1 MSKKKVLLTVSAV
14 LIICVGLMLSLSG
27 CGDSGENSG
36 ASQTLYTVQVATQGG
51 MPLSDI
57 RVVVYKDA
65 ELQNLQWG
73 ADTDSDGVITF
84 KAEPSKTYYAVLENA
99 PDGYKVAS
107 NYEINSENTTI
118 SLEPVL
124 GDATD
129 MSGVTYKLGSVVH
142 DFTVTATDGKEYKIS
157 ELLKTKKAVVL
168 NFWFINCGP
177 CKMEFPY
184 LQQAYIDY
192 QDDIALIAI
201 NPYDGTNDTVSA
213 YAVENN
219 LTFPMASTD
228 SAWAD
233 IMQLTAYPT
242 TVVID
247 RYGTICMI
255 HKGMVT
261 SKEEFTKSF
270 EFFTADD
277 YQQTLI
283 RNISDI
289 E

>member
-1 MSKKKVLLTVSAV
+1 MYSVTVET
-14 LIICVGLMLSLSG
+14 I
-27 CGDSGENSG
+27 
-36 ASQTLYTVQVATQGG
+36 GG
-51 MPLSDI
+51 MPLEDI
-57 RVVVYKDA
+57 TVEVYKDA
-65 ELQNLQWG
+65 EMQSLQWV
-73 ADTDSDGVITF
+73 AETDSEGTVTF
-84 KAEPSKTYYAVLENA
+84 SADSSKIYYAVLNDV
-99 PDGYKVAS
+99 PDGYKLQS

-118 SLEPVL
+118 SLEIVL

-129 MSGVTYKLGSVVH
+129 MTGVTYKLGSVVH
-142 DFTVTATDGKEYKIS
+142 DFTVTATDGKDYKIS

-177 CKMEFPY
+177 CKLEFPY

-201 NPYDGTNDTVSA
+201 NPYDGTDATVSA

-219 LTFPMASTD
+219 LTFPMASED
-228 SAWAD
+228 SAWAE

-247 RYGTICMI
+247 RYGTICLI

-261 SKEEFTKSF
+261 SKEDFTKVF

-277 YQQTLI
+277 YKQTLV
-283 RNISDI
+283 RNLSDI
-289 E
+289 Q

>member
-1 MSKKKVLLTVSAV
+1 MRSVTVETA
-14 LIICVGLMLSLSG
+14 
-27 CGDSGENSG
+27 
-36 ASQTLYTVQVATQGG
+36 GG
-51 MPLSDI
+51 MPLEDI
-57 RVVVYKDA
+57 TVEVYKDA
-65 ELQNLQWG
+65 EIQNLQWV
-73 ADTDSDGVITF
+73 AETDSEGKITF
-84 KAEPSKTYYAVLENA
+84 NADSSKSYYAVLKDV
-99 PDGYKVAS
+99 PDGYNVAS
-107 NYEINSENTTI
+107 NYEIISENTNI
-118 SLEPVL
+118 SLEAVL
-124 GDATD
+124 GDANE

-168 NFWFINCGP
+168 NFWYINCDP
-177 CKMEFPY
+177 CRMEFPY

-192 QDDIALIAI
+192 QEDIALIAI

-219 LTFPMASTD
+219 LTFPMASED

-255 HKGMVT
+255 HKGAVT
-261 SKEEFTKSF
+261 SKEEFTKVF
-270 EFFTADD
+270 EYFTADD
-277 YQQTLI
+277 YKQAVI
-283 RNISDI
+283 KNISDI

>member
-1 MSKKKVLLTVSAV
+1 MIKKIISLFVAFALCFSFTV
-14 LIICVGLMLSLSG
+14 SLSG
-27 CGDSGENSG
+27 CDNSGEENK
-36 ASQTLYTVQVATQGG
+36 TFDTVYSVVVESIGG
-51 MPLSDI
+51 MPLEDI
-57 RVVVYKDA
+57 TVEIYKDA
-65 ELQNLQWG
+65 EMQNLQW
-73 ADTDSDGVITF
+73 AAETDGEGKITF
-84 KAEPSKTYYAVLENA
+84 DADSSKTYYAALKDV
-99 PDGYKVAS
+99 PDGYLVTS
-107 NYEINSENTTI
+107 SYELNSENTKI
-118 SLEPVL
+118 SLKTIL

-129 MSGVTYKLGSVVH
+129 MASATYKLGSVVH
-142 DFTVTATDGKEYKIS
+142 DFTVTATDGKDYKLS

-177 CKMEFPY
+177 CEMEFPY

-192 QDDIALIAI
+192 QNEIALIAI

-228 SAWAD
+228 SAWAE

-247 RYGTICMI
+247 RYGTICFI

-261 SKEEFTKSF
+261 SKEDFTKVF

-277 YQQTLI
+277 YKQTLI
-283 RNISDI
+283 RNISEI
-289 E
+289 Q

>member
-1 MSKKKVLLTVSAV
+1 MTKKIISLSLAFVLCFSFTVF
-14 LIICVGLMLSLSG
+14 LSG
-27 CGDSGENSG
+27 CDNSGEDNKTSG
-36 ASQTLYTVQVATQGG
+36 TMYSVTVETVGG
-51 MPLSDI
+51 MPLEDI
-57 RVVVYKDA
+57 TVEVYKDV
-65 ELQNLQWG
+65 EMQNLQWAAETDVDG
-73 ADTDSDGVITF
+73 KISFEADS
-84 KAEPSKTYYAVLENA
+84 SKTYYAVLKDA
-99 PDGYKVAS
+99 PDGYKLQS
-107 NYEINSENTTI
+107 NYEIKSENTII
-118 SLEPVL
+118 SLETIL

-129 MSGVTYKLGSVVH
+129 MSGVTYELGSVVH
-142 DFTVTATDGKEYKIS
+142 DFTVTATDGKDYKIS

-192 QDDIALIAI
+192 QDDVALIAI
-201 NPYDGTNDTVSA
+201 NPYDGTDETVSA

-219 LTFPMASTD
+219 LTFPMASED
-228 SAWAD
+228 SAWAE

-247 RYGTICMI
+247 RYGTICLI

-261 SKEEFTKSF
+261 SKEDFTKVF

-277 YQQTLI
+277 YKQTLV
-283 RNISDI
+283 RNLSDI
-289 E
+289 Q

>member
-1 MSKKKVLLTVSAV
+1 MTNKIISLCVAIALCFSFTVF
-14 LIICVGLMLSLSG
+14 LSG
-27 CGDSGENSG
+27 CDNSGEDNKTSG
-36 ASQTLYTVQVATQGG
+36 TMYSVTVETIGG
-51 MPLSDI
+51 MPLEDI
-57 RVVVYKDA
+57 TVEVYKDA
-65 ELQNLQWG
+65 EMQSLQWV
-73 ADTDSDGVITF
+73 AETDSEGTVTF
-84 KAEPSKTYYAVLENA
+84 SADSSKIYYAVLNDV
-99 PDGYKVAS
+99 PDGYKLQS

-118 SLEPVL
+118 SLEIVL

-129 MSGVTYKLGSVVH
+129 MTGVTYKLGSVVH
-142 DFTVTATDGKEYKIS
+142 DFTVTATDGKDYKIS

-177 CKMEFPY
+177 CKLEFPY

-201 NPYDGTNDTVSA
+201 NPYDGTDATVSA

-219 LTFPMASTD
+219 LTFPMASED
-228 SAWAD
+228 SAWAE

-247 RYGTICMI
+247 RYGTICLI

-261 SKEEFTKSF
+261 SKEDFTKVF

-277 YQQTLI
+277 YKQTLV
-283 RNISDI
+283 RNLSDI
-289 E
+289 Q

>member
-1 MSKKKVLLTVSAV
+1 MTKK
-14 LIICVGLMLSLSG
+14 IISLFVVFALCFSFTAFFSG
-27 CGDSGENSG
+27 CDNSGEENK
-36 ASQTLYTVQVATQGG
+36 TLDALYSVTVETAGG
-51 MPLSDI
+51 MPLEDI
-57 RVVVYKDA
+57 TVEVYKDI
-65 ELQNLQWG
+65 EMQNLQW
-73 ADTDSDGVITF
+73 AAETDSEGKITF
-84 KAEPSKTYYAVLENA
+84 NADSSKTYYAVLKDV
-99 PDGYKVAS
+99 PDGYKVVS
-107 NYEINSENTTI
+107 NYEINSENTKI
-118 SLEPVL
+118 SLETVL

-129 MSGVTYKLGSVVH
+129 MSGVIYNLGSVVH
-142 DFTVTATDGKEYKIS
+142 DFTVTATDGKDYKLS

-168 NFWFINCGP
+168 NFWYLNCQP

-192 QDDIALIAI
+192 QEDIALIAI

-219 LTFPMASTD
+219 LTFPMASED

-261 SKEEFTKSF
+261 SKEDFTKVF

-277 YQQTLI
+277 YKQTLI

-289 E
+289 Q

>member
-1 MSKKKVLLTVSAV
+1 MLLTVF
-14 LIICVGLMLSLSG
+14 LTGCSG
-27 CGDSGENSG
+27 SGDNADTKKS
-36 ASQTLYTVQVATQGG
+36 LYTIQIETQGG
-51 MPLSDI
+51 MPLEDI
-57 RVVVYKDA
+57 TVKIFKDA
-65 ELQNLQWG
+65 EMQNLQW
-73 ADTDSDGVITF
+73 ASETDNEGKITF
-84 KAEPSKTYYAVLENA
+84 SADSSKTYFAVLKDV
-99 PDGYKVAS
+99 PDGYELQS
-107 NYEINSENTTI
+107 NYEITSENTRILLKT
-118 SLEPVL
+118 VL
-124 GDATD
+124 GDAND

-142 DFTVTATDGKEYKIS
+142 DFTVIATDGKEYKIS

-168 NFWFINCGP
+168 NFWYINCGP
-177 CKMEFPY
+177 CKIEFPY

-192 QDDIALIAI
+192 QDDIELIAI
-201 NPYDGTNDTVSA
+201 NPYDGTDDTVSA

-219 LTFPMASTD
+219 LTFPMASED
-228 SAWAD
+228 SAWAE

-261 SKEEFTKSF
+261 SKDEFVKVF
-270 EFFTADD
+270 EYFTADD
-277 YQQTLI
+277 YKQTLI